1 MKRLLFT
8 VILISAAFFSL
19 SAQESEGIFAV
30 EDVKYDSGGSVD
42 LSWNLPGLQESQ
54 TLEIYRVFHGE
65 EGKIIQSKD
74 LSGRFTDRNLNY
86 KDSYSYVLRVMN
98 EDGTIAKEISAGP
111 VLPGAAWFSMKR
123 AIVLVALI
131 IIFYLIIHYIRAS
144 RRGIEFPIRKI
155 PALESVDEAI
165 GRATEM
171 GKPILFVPGIMD
183 IDDVQTVAGII
194 ILGEV
199 ASKTAAYD
207 ATLNVPVSRSMVM
220 STARETVKES
230 YLKAGRPDA
239 FNENMIHYLTDDQF
253 GYVSGVDGIMARE
266 KPAAIFMLGTF
277 YAESLILAETGNSI
291 GAIQIAGTAMPSQL
305 PFFIAACDYTLIGE
319 ELYAASAYLSGQP
332 HMLGALKGQDMAKL
346 FIMIILIVG
355 TVLTLISPAVGAW
368 IINVFSNI
376 G

>member
-19 SAQESEGIFAV
+19 SAQESEGIFAA

-42 LSWNLPGLQESQ
+42 LSWNLPGLEESQ

-65 EGKIIQSKD
+65 EGKIIQSND

-86 KDSYSYVLRVMN
+86 KESYSYVLRVVN
-98 EDGTIAKEISAGP
+98 EDGTIAKEIPAGP

-355 TVLTLISPAVGAW
+355 TVLTLLSPTVGAW

>member
-1 MKRLLFT
+1 MKRLL
-8 VILISAAFFSL
+8 VILLFLSVIPFSL
-19 SAQESEGIFAV
+19 QAQEGEAV
-30 EDVKYDSGGSVD
+30 FIAEDVKYDSGGSID
-42 LSWNLPGLQESQ
+42 LIWAVPDLEQNLI
-54 TLEIYRVFHGE
+54 LEIFRVFGE
-65 EGKIIQSKD
+65 TEGKILQTPD
-74 LSGRFTDRNLNY
+74 ASGRFTDRNLDY
-86 KDSYSYVLRVMN
+86 RGSYYYALRAVN
-98 EDGTIAKEISAGP
+98 PEGETLREWTTETIIPA
-111 VLPGAAWFSMKR
+111 AAWFDWSKL
-123 AIVLVALI
+123 IVLIALVIIFALI
-131 IIFYLIIHYIRAS
+131 THYIKAAK
-144 RRGIEFPIRKI
+144 RGVEFPIRKI

-165 GRATEM
+165 GQATEM
-171 GKPILFVPGIMD
+171 GKPILYVPGIMD
-183 IDDVQTVAGII
+183 IDDVQTVAGVI

-207 ATLNVPVSRSMVM
+207 TVLNVPVSRSMVM

-253 GYVSGVDGIMARE
+253 GYVSGVDGIMSRE

-346 FIMIILIVG
+346 LIMVILIIG
-355 TVLTLISPAVGAW
+355 TILTLLFPELGIVEWFA
-368 IINVFSNI
+368 NI